1 MIKLNLVNRVMET
14 SSNDHVVSNS
24 DRSHDSCGECQ
35 EASSAAML
43 VRRILSKLIETN
55 KMDVIYYFDRA
66 QPQKPHEILVKE
78 QLNRIKKNIQFAKNF
93 QLSKNLIPSSKNLST
108 TTQTT
113 ESKTKEETGRTDI
126 GAIDKVGDTDTELE
140 KLIQSLD
147 EMDILDLLLLM
158 YHDIDHE
165 LTNQII
171 QQKLSRRL
179 NQTNKDSGND
189 LPKLELGH
197 SQSQLPI
204 TMNPLQLSSSNS
216 PPSSPNMETINE
228 NEFKAL
234 ETKPFSVN
242 DDSHEDP
249 TQDPGYVPSS
259 DQSVN
264 QYLGATTDWSNRP
277 PTTTS
282 KPHDTDFSRDSTTK
296 SQDEDK
302 SE

>member
-78 QLNRIKKNIQFAKNF
+78 QLNRIKKNIQFAENF
-93 QLSKNLIPSSKNLST
+93 QLSKNLMPSF
-108 TTQTT
+108 TTQKAQ
-113 ESKTKEETGRTDI
+113 SKTKEETGGTD
-126 GAIDKVGDTDTELE
+126 VGNMDTDLE
-140 KLIQSLD
+140 ILIQSLD

-197 SQSQLPI
+197 SQSQSPT
-204 TMNPLQLSSSNS
+204 TMNPLQSSSS
-216 PPSSPNMETINE
+216 ISLSSPNMETINK
-228 NEFKAL
+228 NEFKVL
-234 ETKPFSVN
+234 ETKPFSVKDEWN
-242 DDSHEDP
+242 SREGP
-249 TQDPGYVPSS
+249 TQDPGYVPNS

-264 QYLGATTDWSNRP
+264 QSLGSTTDWSNRP

>member
-78 QLNRIKKNIQFAKNF
+78 QLNRIKKNIQFAENF
-93 QLSKNLIPSSKNLST
+93 QLSKNLIPSSKMPSF
-108 TTQTT
+108 TTQKAQ
-113 ESKTKEETGRTDI
+113 SKTKEETGGTE
-126 GAIDKVGDTDTELE
+126 VGNMDTDLE
-140 KLIQSLD
+140 ILIQSLD

-171 QQKLSRRL
+171 RKKLSRRL

-197 SQSQLPI
+197 SQSQSPT
-204 TMNPLQLSSSNS
+204 TMNPLQSSSSISLSSPIWKPSIKMNS
-216 PPSSPNMETINE
+216 KYWKLNH
-228 NEFKAL
+228 FL
-234 ETKPFSVN
+234 
-242 DDSHEDP
+242 
-249 TQDPGYVPSS
+249 
-259 DQSVN
+259 
-264 QYLGATTDWSNRP
+264 
-277 PTTTS
+277 
-282 KPHDTDFSRDSTTK
+282 
-296 SQDEDK
+296 
-302 SE
+302 